1 MAELDE
7 SLPADAAVEAP
18 SAPPARLVSELER
31 LAALRSAGTLTD
43 EEFARA
49 KQQLLG
55 AI

>member
-7 SLPADAAVEAP
+7 SPPAGAAVAAP

-31 LAALRSAGTLTD
+31 VGALHSAGTLTD

-49 KQQLLG
+49 K
-55 AI
+55 